1 MQPTKEQ
8 SLLMSKIYIQTVIP
22 NLTKEQLIQINQAT
36 TSKEIWEMV
45 SQNKDKIVAVAPE
58 MLDKMQEQY
67 QAQK

>member
-8 SLLMSKIYIQTVIP
+8 SLLMSKIYIQTAIP
-22 NLTKEQLIQINQAT
+22 NLTKEQLIQVNQAT
-36 TSKEIWEMV
+36 NSKEMWEMV
-45 SQNKDKIVAVAPE
+45 SQNKDKIVAVTPE

>member
-36 TSKEIWEMV
+36 NSKEVWEMV
-45 SQNKDKIVAVAPE
+45 SQNKDKIVAVTPE
-58 MLDKMQEQY
+58 MLDKMQKQY